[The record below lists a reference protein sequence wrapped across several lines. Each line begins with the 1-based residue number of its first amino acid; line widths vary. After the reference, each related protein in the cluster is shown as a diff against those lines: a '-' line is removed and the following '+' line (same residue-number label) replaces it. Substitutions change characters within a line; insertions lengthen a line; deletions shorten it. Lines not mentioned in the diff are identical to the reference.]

1 MEKKSLQLLFIAFLF
16 VVQNSFAQELY
27 MPRNIKESYTNGVRS
42 MDGKPG
48 KNYWQN
54 HGKYDMALTVDA
66 NTKVVGGTETIVYEN
81 NSNDT
86 LRNLRI
92 RFVNN
97 IHKKP
102 RHERY

>member
-16 VVQNSFAQELY
+16 LVQNSFAQELY

-54 HGKYDMALTVDA
+54 SSKYDLKVDF
-66 NTKVVGGTETIVYEN
+66 NPSTRLLKGKVDVVYIHN
-81 NSNDT
+81 H
-86 LRNLRI
+86 LRKYRCLVCN
-92 RFVNN
+92 
-97 IHKKP
+97 
-102 RHERY
+102 